1 MNRRTS
7 GLIIFSV
14 LLIFIGAS
22 CRSGADGGV
31 FLSTDEAETWVQK
44 VFISQEGRKVNTI
57 AGLDVELLRMDP
69 VDPSVIYLA
78 SQGSGALKT
87 TTAGEQW
94 IPLPLPQERVR
105 DIAINP
111 VIHTDVYAAIGTNVY
126 KSVDGG
132 ASWEIVYTDTQAG
145 NIKRI
150 VIDWYNTNRI
160 FAATTIGSILVSE
173 DGGINWKVVFQVNE
187 PIMELTID
195 RSDSRIVY
203 ALELDHDI
211 HKTSDGGA
219 TWTSIIDDEY
229 REQSGKL
236 STRVKQLT
244 LDVNNSKTVYVS
256 SSQGISRSTDGGE
269 TWVPL
274 STLIERGAEEN
285 ASILNFTV
293 TPGNSSIIY
302 FTVGRLIHKSTDGGN
317 TWKTIETFPSQRKI
331 TSLVIHPEQTSTVY
345 ASVQKAEKERRG
357 PVPTPSR

>member
-1 MNRRTS
+1 MNKQTIPIV
-7 GLIIFSV
+7 IIS
-14 LLIFIGAS
+14 LLLVFVGAS
-22 CRSGADGGV
+22 CGSGGDGGV
-31 FLSTDEAETWVQK
+31 FLSTDEAEAWVQK

-78 SQGSGALKT
+78 TKSAGALKT
-87 TTAGEQW
+87 TTSGEQW

-105 DIAINP
+105 DIAVDP
-111 VIHTDVYAAIGTNVY
+111 VVNTNVYAAIGTNVY

-150 VIDWYNTNRI
+150 AVDWYNPQRL
-160 FAATTIGSILVSE
+160 FAATTIGSILLSE

-187 PIMELTID
+187 PIMELVIE
-195 RSDSRIVY
+195 RSDSRVVY
-203 ALELDHDI
+203 ALELDHDV

-219 TWTSIIDDEY
+219 TWTSIIDEEY

-244 LDVNNSKTVYVS
+244 LDVNNSKTVYLS

-285 ASILNFTV
+285 ASIMNITV
-293 TPGNSSIIY
+293 APGNSSIIY

-331 TSLVIHPEQTSTVY
+331 TSLVIHPERPETVY